1 MVSLVQGEPT
11 LSQQEAAPLLPVPTF
26 HLFCTD
32 KESPAAKVSSISVL
46 FFCCAKKANIV
57 SPAVIGKIEQ
67 DMSGSEHEL
76 TLALV
81 KQTRNVNEYEQYFR
95 ES

>member
-1 MVSLVQGEPT
+1 MRAPRWSIKPT
-11 LSQQEAAPLLPVPTF
+11 GSGTAAPSSYISFVL
-26 HLFCTD
+26 HRQ

-46 FFCCAKKANIV
+46 FFVAQKKANIV

-67 DMSGSEHEL
+67 DMSRSEHEL

-81 KQTRNVNEYEQYFR
+81 KHTRNVNEYELYFR